1 MHCLKLALW
10 ITGKSIIS
18 LIKKSPVKKNA
29 FKSFID
35 LIVINTLIPILFA
48 FAKSQGR
55 DL

>member
-1 MHCLKLALW
+1 LDYWQEHYQFD
-10 ITGKSIIS
+10 
-18 LIKKSPVKKNA
+18 KKSPVKKNA

-55 DL
+55 DF